1 MKKKTLSLLSL
12 LLCVCL
18 LCGCSGVSGSLTGLL
33 SQEREDYA
41 VRTLCRFADMPYERP
56 DLDAMRTK
64 AAEIEEAL
72 EKSARFRKVTGLLDE
87 LFALYYTAD
96 TMAAIAD
103 IRNCQDLTDEYYAE
117 EYAWNAAAQAEISQ
131 IMEQV
136 YLACGSSRYAERLEK
151 DYFWEGFLEEYGPES
166 ESLLTDEYVALSA
179 RESELIA
186 QYRGLTNNPVI
197 EIDGEEWFLGDWT
210 YNAETDEE
218 IARGYDAF
226 YEKYNPLL
234 GDLYIRLVQ
243 LRKEEAKCLGF
254 DSYADM
260 QFELGYGRDFTV
272 EESDR
277 FVDCVRETLVP
288 LYERIE
294 EQGMWN
300 DVWYSLVEEQDL
312 EDVLEAVAAAVGDE
326 AAEAYAFMKKY
337 ELYDLRISADKP
349 DMSFQT
355 YLSDYEAPYLF
366 ISPSGNSQDIL
377 TVTHEFGHYVESFI
391 SFNADRTMDLAECF
405 SQAMQYLAL
414 EPMRELYLDEEVDN
428 LLQINLL
435 DSLETYV
442 QQASFAAFERAA
454 FETEDLS
461 VEKLNALS
469 LQLAKD
475 YGYYDGVSEDYYAK
489 SWIDIPH
496 FFEQPF
502 YVVSYPASAGVAL
515 EIFELEQAKPGAGF
529 EKFLELSEAED
540 PGLIAAAESAGLHD
554 PLSPERVREI
564 AAFLERELNAGA
576 AGLAA
581 A

>member
-1 MKKKTLSLLSL
+1 MNKKISYALALVLTAA
-12 LLCVCL
+12 L
-18 LCGCSGVSGSLTGLL
+18 LCGCSAVTGNLTGLL
-33 SQEREDYA
+33 SHEREDYA
-41 VRTLCRFADMPYERP
+41 VRKLCRFADMPYERP
-56 DLDAMRTK
+56 DLDAMRDK

-131 IMEQV
+131 IMEGV
-136 YLACGSSRYAERLEK
+136 YLACGASRYAEKLEK

-166 ESLLTDEYVALSA
+166 ESRYTDEYVALSA

-186 QYRGLTNNPVI
+186 RYRTLTNNPTI
-197 EIDGEEWFLGDWT
+197 EIDGEEWFLGDWV

-218 IARGYDAF
+218 VVRGYDAY
-226 YEKYNPLL
+226 YEKYNPIL
-234 GDLYIRLVQ
+234 GELYLQLVA
-243 LRKEEAKCLGF
+243 LRKEEAKCLGY

-260 QFELGYGRDFTV
+260 QFELSFGRDFTP

-288 LYERIE
+288 LYEKMEAR
-294 EQGMWN
+294 GLWN
-300 DVWYSLVEEQDL
+300 EIWYSRVEEQDL
-312 EDVLEAVAAAVGDE
+312 EDVLEAVSASVGDE
-326 AAEAYAFMKKY
+326 AAEAYAFMKQY
-337 ELYDLRISADKP
+337 ELYDLRFSPDKP

-366 ISPSGNSQDIL
+366 ISPTGSSRDIL
-377 TVTHEFGHYVESFI
+377 TVTHEFGHYVEGFV

-414 EPMRELYLDEEVDN
+414 EPMRELYEDEEVDN

-442 QQASFAAFERAA
+442 QQASFAAFERAV
-454 FETEDLS
+454 FETEELTL
-461 VEKLNALS
+461 EKLNTLS
-469 LQLAKD
+469 LEMAKEF
-475 YGYYDGVSEDYYAK
+475 GYYDGVSEDYYAK

-496 FFEQPF
+496 FFEQAF
-502 YVVSYPASAGVAL
+502 YVISYPASAGIAL
-515 EIFELEQAKPGAGF
+515 EIFALEQAEPGTGF

-540 PGLIAAAESAGLHD
+540 PGLITAAESAGLHD

-564 AAFLERELNAGA
+564 ASFLERELNAGSA
-576 AGLAA
+576 ALAA

>member
-103 IRNCQDLTDEYYAE
+103 IRNCQDLTDEYYAQ

-226 YEKYNPLL
+226 YEKYNPIL
-234 GDLYIRLVQ
+234 GELYIQLVQ

-300 DVWYSLVEEQDL
+300 DVWYSLVDQQDL

-461 VEKLNALS
+461 LEKLNALS